1 MHRVSCSWMP
11 SCNRMSCL
19 AAGAGCEKVCCAN
32 LLYQSWFRVC
42 ASSPCRVSMQTN
54 LQLTTTAFGAFSAQT
69 FTRYHPC
76 MYAYC
81 PRIMHASFVQPAVST
96 QSIVG
101 INTSKHD
108 IGKEQ
113 RNERRKRKSN
123 EALTQRNNPEEFF
136 LSRPSQNKNRSE
148 FPCVG
153 LVIDKSRQGAKP
165 RGRLQAHTVTYRGN
179 KSKSQQNNK
188 YGRKHAKRNKR
199 NQNKRINSKTNREC
213 SDTNTV

>member
-54 LQLTTTAFGAFSAQT
+54 LQPTTTAFGAFSAQT

-81 PRIMHASFVQPAVST
+81 PGIMHASLVQPAVST

-123 EALTQRNNPEEFF
+123 EALTQRNNPEESFYPDPARTRTAVNF
-136 LSRPSQNKNRSE
+136 
-148 FPCVG
+148 
-153 LVIDKSRQGAKP
+153 
-165 RGRLQAHTVTYRGN
+165 
-179 KSKSQQNNK
+179 
-188 YGRKHAKRNKR
+188 HAWGW
-199 NQNKRINSKTNREC
+199 
-213 SDTNTV
+213 